1 MFDKLEKDFS
11 RRVEKHVASNRCG
24 YLEAVT
30 DMCEEFQIE
39 PELAAKYLSKPL
51 KEKLRVEFEE
61 KNFLPKTP
69 KLF

>member
-1 MFDKLEKDFS
+1 MFNRLEKEFTS
-11 RRVEKHVASNRCG
+11 RVEKHASKNKCD
-24 YLEAVT
+24 YLEAVV
-30 DMCEEFQIE
+30 DICEEMNIE
-39 PELAAKYLSKPL
+39 PELAAKYLSKPI